1 MKFDL
6 RIAIGLLFAAYGAI
20 LAVYGLLTPG
30 AMYERSLGVNIN
42 LIWGLA
48 MLVFGGIMLA
58 FALAPKRKGAN

>member
-6 RIAIGLLFAAYGAI
+6 RVTIGLLFAAYGVI
-20 LAVYGLLTPG
+20 LAVFGLLTPD

-42 LIWGLA
+42 LIWGLV

-58 FALAPKRKGAN
+58 FALVSKRKGAN